1 MLLIEDNPIITM
13 PVKVLVHGDGGVPV
27 ESEFKARF
35 RLLPPADYDQHAV
48 VQLDGAVAEVLR
60 NSAGQLQHFL
70 DGWDGVVRTDGTAIE
85 FSQTALES
93 VLQTPH
99 GVAISRALWSVVH
112 QVHTKAPAKN

>member
-1 MLLIEDNPIITM
+1 MLLIEEKPIITM
-13 PVKVLVHGDGGVPV
+13 PVKVLTHGDGGVPV

-35 RLLPPADYDQHAV
+35 RLLPPAEYDQHAV

-60 NSAGQLQHFL
+60 NSATQLQYFL
-70 DGWDGVVRTDGTAIE
+70 DGWDGVARPDGSAIE
-85 FSQTALES
+85 FSQAALEG

-112 QVHTKAPAKN
+112 QVHTKGPVKN